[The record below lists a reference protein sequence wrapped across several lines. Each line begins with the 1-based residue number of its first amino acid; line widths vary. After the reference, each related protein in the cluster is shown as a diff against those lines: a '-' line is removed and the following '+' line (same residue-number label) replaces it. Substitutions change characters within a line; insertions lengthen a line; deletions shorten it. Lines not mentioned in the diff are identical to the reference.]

1 MTLRRRL
8 TVAAAGAVAVAV
20 VLASAVAYVAVRE
33 TLRSQ
38 VDEGLRAQAGLIV
51 DAPALTQTSARR
63 SRIIKALPPR
73 RGDTARYVQFVD
85 RAGAPAPPRRGDV
98 KLPVT
103 ADVRAIAAG
112 RSPQGVSDEKV
123 DGVHLRVL
131 TAPLP
136 QGGAVQL
143 ARSEASIDSVLERL
157 RLILALLCVGGV
169 ALAVALGRLVS
180 RNVVAPIVRVTEA
193 ARHIEETEDL
203 GRRID
208 VSSQDEVGELADR
221 FNAMLNTLER
231 SIGAQ
236 RQLVADAS
244 HELRTPVT
252 SLRTNIEVLA
262 DDAVAGEERA
272 RLLDDVQQQVE
283 ELGALVADLIELARG
298 EQPRRDT
305 EDVRLDALVRE
316 AIGRAARHAPDVEF
330 AADLRPA
337 VVEATPERLARAVN
351 NLLDN
356 AARHSRPGGTVEVS
370 AGPDGVRVRD
380 HGDGVAEGDL
390 PHLFDRFY
398 RGAAARGL
406 SGTGLGL
413 AIVRQVA
420 EQHGGSVSAA
430 NAPGGGAEFRLTLP
444 AVAPPSAVAVVGAAR
459 RGD

>member
-1 MTLRRRL
+1 VR
-8 TVAAAGAVAVAV
+8 
-20 VLASAVAYVAVRE
+20 VL
-33 TLRSQ
+33 
-38 VDEGLRAQAGLIV
+38 
-51 DAPALTQTSARR
+51 PA
-63 SRIIKALPPR
+63 R

-85 RAGAPAPPRRGDV
+85 PAGSPLPQTAGDV

-103 ADVRAIAAG
+103 SAVKRVAAG
-112 RSPQGVSDEKV
+112 RAGPALADLEV

-136 QGGAVQL
+136 EGGAVQL
-143 ARSEASIDSVLERL
+143 GRSEASIDGVLGHL
-157 RLILALLCVGGV
+157 RLILALLSVGGV

-208 VSSQDEVGELADR
+208 VSSADEVGELAAR
-221 FNAMLNTLER
+221 FNAMLDTLER

-262 DDAVAGEERA
+262 DDSLPAEERG
-272 RLLDDVQQQVE
+272 RLLADVDQQVE

-298 EQPRRDT
+298 DQPRRET

-316 AIGRAARHAPDVEF
+316 AITRAARHAPEVELV
-330 AADLRPA
+330 ADLHPA
-337 VVEATPERLARAVN
+337 VVEGTPERLARAVN

-356 AARHSRPGGTVEVS
+356 AARHSPPGGAVEVTVDR
-370 AGPDGVRVRD
+370 AGAVVVRD
-380 HGDGVAEGDL
+380 HGRGIDPEEL
-390 PHLFDRFY
+390 PYVFDRFF
-398 RGAAARGL
+398 RGQDARASPG
-406 SGTGLGL
+406 SGLGL

-420 EQHGGSVSAA
+420 RQHEGDVTAA
-430 NAPGGGAEFRLTLP
+430 NAPDGGAVFTLSLQAIAAGEGVP
-444 AVAPPSAVAVVGAAR
+444 AGAGSPELRVGR
-459 RGD
+459 